1 MYLEEQVSKLNTE
14 LIQLRNEVNELKT
27 RDHHPDHETITQKE
41 AHSLLY
47 GDKTVTAGAISTSMK
62 KLVAGGYIHVM
73 RDGGQNFY
81 DRDEILDYKKSRM
94 ITGKAAI
101 MQ

>member
-1 MYLEEQVSKLNTE
+1 MYLEEQVSNLKTE
-14 LIQLRNEVNELKT
+14 LIKLQNEVNELKN
-27 RDHHPDHETITQKE
+27 RDHHPEHETITQKE
-41 AHSLLY
+41 AHRLIY
-47 GDKTVTAGAISTSMK
+47 GDKVVTAGAISTSMK

-81 DRDEILDYKKSRM
+81 DRDEILEYKESRM
-94 ITGKAAI
+94 MTGKAAI